1 MSHFF
6 CSSDRNGVKIESVR
20 ACDKLKVS
28 FKTQKKQIMKFIN
41 PKIDY
46 AFKKIF
52 GSEQSQQILISFLNA
67 IVYDGE
73 KIIQSLTIKNPY
85 NPGQVLNLKDTYL
98 DVKAVLNDGSIVVI
112 EMQVASMA
120 AFDKRVAYNLTKAY
134 ANQLTKGE
142 YYPKLNPAIA
152 VTITDFILLK
162 ESAKVINKFVFQEE
176 EEEDLKILE
185 KELRLI
191 FVEIPKFNKSLSE
204 LQTLTDKW
212 IYFLKEAALLE
223 EIPANLGEVSEI
235 EWALNLA
242 SQANMTPEEFEI
254 VDRRGMMLQD
264 ERGRITYAEEKGG
277 KRLIMRLLKKRFG
290 EIPDEIS
297 RQIESLSIENLEDL
311 GEEILDFKGLEDLV
325 NWLKGF

>member
-1 MSHFF
+1 
-6 CSSDRNGVKIESVR
+6 
-20 ACDKLKVS
+20 
-28 FKTQKKQIMKFIN
+28 MKFIN